1 MSTTKTAPHAD
12 VAAVSSLKQIGH
24 FALHFAEMCA
34 PMCIGFAVG
43 DVLYFWLAS
52 LAGYSEPFS
61 ELPYLSVLVV
71 TVSMTAPMTAWMLH
85 RGMPRRPI
93 AEMSA
98 AMPIVAI
105 VIVGLSWL
113 GALPKDDL
121 ALLEHGLMMPAMLI
135 PMLLRLDLYSGHT
148 MHARHAA
155 DQH

>member
-1 MSTTKTAPHAD
+1 MSATKTAPRDHA
-12 VAAVSSLKQIGH
+12 AAIGSLKRFGH

-43 DVLYFWLAS
+43 DLLYLWLAS

-61 ELPYLSVLVV
+61 ELPYLSVVVV
-71 TVSMTAPMTAWMLH
+71 TVSMTAPMTAWKLY
-85 RGMPRRPI
+85 RGMPHRAI

-105 VIVGLSWL
+105 VLVGLNLL
-113 GALPKDDL
+113 GVLPKDGL

-135 PMLLRLDLYSGHT
+135 PMLLRLDIYSGG
-148 MHARHAA
+148 AESGV
-155 DQH
+155 